1 MLPKIRE
8 KLLALSN
15 EQLVFLIE
23 EYRNKDIAISNIL
36 VNTGRCITSPEG
48 AIEDIRDCCIK
59 YDVDLGYRFLGDW
72 IDWQIGKITAEEYH
86 KRVYENG
93 KDVID

>member
-8 KLLALSN
+8 KLLELSN

-48 AIEDIRDCCIK
+48 AIEDIRDCCMK
-59 YDVDLGYRFLGDW
+59 YDVDLG
-72 IDWQIGKITAEEYH
+72 TAEEYH
-86 KRVYENG
+86 KRVYEKG